1 VPTPPAPRTVED
13 ITAAWIQEVL
23 ALAGHA
29 GRMEVPIEVEDLGA
43 GVGLLGTV
51 ARVRRPGAT
60 AGPASVIVKLPSTD
74 PANLAIVRVFG
85 YDVREAGFYRELA
98 PGAALPAPG
107 CLTTVEGPEGP
118 VLVLEDLAEHER
130 PDQLPGAD
138 AAQALRVAELAAR
151 IHAPFW
157 ESERLTAAPWLPGPT
172 DPRIAGYGGFFASC
186 WDTAAALVGASV
198 DERTA
203 AQAAMRGFDGI
214 VRRFAGAPR
223 TLVHGDL
230 RLDNVLLGPAS
241 DEDRAVDWQLAAW
254 GRGAYDLAFFAS
266 GSLEPEVRRTV
277 ERALV
282 ARWHTGLV
290 AAGVRGY
297 RSTDAWL
304 DYRLGLVLNLPNPVT
319 AIVAVRPGNE
329 RGRALL
335 EANLRRALGA
345 VRDHWLDP
353 DPALLAASA

>member
-1 VPTPPAPRTVED
+1 MPSPPAPRTLAD
-13 ITAAWIQEVL
+13 ITPAWLEELL
-23 ALAGHA
+23 APAGHV
-29 GRMEVPIEVEDLGA
+29 GRPDAPIEVEDLGV

-51 ARVRRPGAT
+51 ARVRRPGAA

-74 PANLAIVRVFG
+74 AGNLAIVRAFG
-85 YDVREAGFYRELA
+85 YDVREAGYYRELA
-98 PGAALPAPG
+98 AGTGLPAPR
-107 CLTTVEGPEGP
+107 CLAAVEGPEGT
-118 VLVLEDLAEHER
+118 VLVLEDLAGHQR
-130 PDQLPGAD
+130 PDQLSGAD

-157 ESERLTAAPWLPGPT
+157 ESARLTAAPWLPGPT

-186 WDTAAALVGASV
+186 WDTAAALVGASA

-203 AQAAMRGFDGI
+203 AQTAMRRFDGV
-214 VRRFAGAPR
+214 VRRFAGSPR

-230 RLDNVLLGPAS
+230 RLDNVLLGPVS
-241 DEDRAVDWQLAAW
+241 GEDRAVDWQLAAW

-266 GSLEPEVRRTV
+266 GSLEAEVRRDV

-282 ARWHTGLV
+282 ARWHTELV
-290 AAGVRGY
+290 AAGVQGY